1 MAATRF
7 AAIVIMVLWPGPA
20 GAVDQAVGVQ
30 LARSNLASDDND
42 EREALAAKLAGYKG
56 EIEPVLEKL
65 SSRRFEP
72 VEAGYLP
79 EEHFSVT
86 KLLEKHADDLLYF
99 TIPKSYRP
107 DRATGLIVFMHGGG
121 NKSSRNAPR
130 GFMNFTD

>member
-20 GAVDQAVGVQ
+20 GALDQAVAVQ
-30 LARSNLASDDND
+30 LSRSYLASDDND

-79 EEHFSVT
+79 EEHFPVT
-86 KLLEKHADDLLYF
+86 KLLEKHPRALLRF
-99 TIPKSYRP
+99 PIP
-107 DRATGLIVFMHGGG
+107 
-121 NKSSRNAPR
+121 N
-130 GFMNFTD
+130 